1 MAIALGKTKDN
12 PLLAMRGLPP
22 FSAIHAEDVEPA
34 IDALLAAN
42 RAELSGLAKR
52 DDTPS
57 VADVIVPVEQLRHRL
72 ARTWSPVSHL
82 NAVMNSD
89 SLRAAYNACLPKL
102 SAYQTEVGQNESLYR
117 AYTAISDDPALT
129 PAQRALVDDALR
141 DFRLAGVA
149 LEPERKA
156 RFKTLMQEL
165 ARLQARFEENV
176 LDAASAWSLLIQD
189 ESRLRGLPAHVTKR
203 AQAEAAERGERGWLL
218 TLDFPTYHAIVTHA
232 EDAGLRR
239 ELYEAW
245 STRASD
251 RGPQAGRFDNSE
263 VMREILRVRH
273 EVARMLGFPSFVEY
287 SLANK
292 MAGSAAEVHGF
303 LDDLAARSLPAGR
316 REMRELEDCAGRA
329 LEAWDIG
336 YYAEK
341 LRRARYDV
349 SDEQLRPYLPVER
362 VLAGAFAVT
371 GHIYGL
377 RIERRAGV
385 DVWHEDV
392 RLYDVR
398 DARDELRGSFYVDL
412 YARPKKR
419 SGAWMDDCISRARL
433 NGSVELPVA
442 YLCCN
447 FTPPVAGSPA
457 LLAHGEVVTLFH
469 ELGHTLHHVLTRVD
483 YPSVAGINGVPWDAV
498 ELPSQFMEGFAW
510 APTVLPLISS
520 HYQTGEPLPAG
531 MLERMIAARRFNAGM
546 QMLRQLEFALFD
558 LRLHADYEPG
568 RADQVATV
576 LDDVRKQVSVV
587 PVPEFN
593 RFAHGFTHVF
603 GGAYAAGYYSYKWA
617 EVLAADA
624 FAAFEEA
631 GVLDRQTGQRFLRSI
646 LEIGGTRP
654 VMDAFVDFRG
664 RKPKLDALMRQC
676 GLDGG

>member
-1 MAIALGKTKDN
+1 MSNIQAN

-22 FSAIHAEDVEPA
+22 FSEIRAEDVEPA
-34 IDALLAAN
+34 IDALLAQS
-42 RAELSGLAKR
+42 RAQLGNLAKL
-52 DDTPS
+52 DGAPS
-57 VADVIVPVEQLRHRL
+57 VAGVIVPVEQLRHRL

-89 SLRAAYNACLPKL
+89 PLRAAYNACLPKL
-102 SAYQTEVGQNESLYR
+102 SLYHTELGQNEALYR
-117 AYTAISDDPALT
+117 AYASIAADPALT
-129 PAQRALVDDALR
+129 PTQRALVSDALR

-149 LEPERKA
+149 LAPDRKA

-176 LDAASAWSLLIQD
+176 LDAANAWSLLIGD
-189 ESRLRGLPAHVTKR
+189 PSRLRGLPEHVTKR
-203 AQAEAAERGERGWLL
+203 AQSEAAQRGEKGWLL
-218 TLDFPTYHAIVTHA
+218 TLDFPTFHAVVTHA
-232 EDAGLRR
+232 DDASLRR

-251 RGPQAGRFDNSE
+251 RGPQARRFDNTD
-263 VMREILRVRH
+263 VMREILRLRH
-273 EVARMLGFPSFVEY
+273 EVARMLDFPSFAEY

-292 MAGSAAEVHGF
+292 MADSVAEVRGF
-303 LDDLAARSLPAGR
+303 LEDLAARSLPAGR
-316 REMRELEDCAGRA
+316 REMQELESSAGRR
-329 LEAWDIG
+329 LEAWDVA

-362 VLAGAFAVT
+362 VLAGAFVVT

-398 DARDELRGSFYVDL
+398 DAYDELRGSFYVDL

-419 SGAWMDDCISRARL
+419 SGAWMDECVGRARL

-510 APTVLPLISS
+510 SPEVLPLISA
-520 HYQTGEPLPAG
+520 HHETGEPLPAA

-558 LRLHADYEPG
+558 LRLHAEYEPARG
-568 RADQVATV
+568 DRVTEVLNEVRA
-576 LDDVRKQVSVV
+576 QVSVV

-631 GVLDRQTGQRFLRSI
+631 GVLDRATGQRFLRSI

-654 VMDAFVDFRG
+654 VMDAFVEFRG
-664 RKPKLDALMRQC
+664 RKPTLEALLRQC
-676 GLDGG
+676 GLNGG

>member
-1 MAIALGKTKDN
+1 MGKTQQN

-22 FSAIHAEDVEPA
+22 FSEIRAEYIEPA

-42 RAELSGLAKR
+42 RAELNGLAQVNGA
-52 DDTPS
+52 PS
-57 VADVIVPVEQLRHRL
+57 VSGVIVPVEQLRHRL

-89 SLRAAYNACLPKL
+89 PLRAAYNACLPKL
-102 SAYQTEVGQNESLYR
+102 SAYQTEVGQNEALYR
-117 AYTAISDDPALT
+117 AYAVIAGDPRLT

-149 LEPERKA
+149 LAPEHKA
-156 RFKTLMQEL
+156 RFKKLMQEL

-176 LDAASAWSLLIQD
+176 LDAATAWSMLVGD
-189 ESRLRGLPAHVTKR
+189 ESRLRGLPGHVLRR
-203 AQAEAAERGERGWLL
+203 AQSEAAQRGETGWLL
-218 TLDFPTYHAIVTHA
+218 TLDFPTYHAVVTHA
-232 EDAGLRR
+232 EDAKLRR

-251 RGPQAGRFDNSE
+251 RGPQAGRFDNTE
-263 VMREILRVRH
+263 VMREILRLRH
-273 EVARMLGFPSFVEY
+273 DVARMLGYPTFVEY

-292 MAGSAAEVHGF
+292 MAESATEVRGF
-303 LDDLAARSLPAGR
+303 LDDLAARSLPAGQ
-316 REMRELEDCAGRA
+316 REVAELEECAGRP
-329 LEAWDIG
+329 LEAWDVA

-419 SGAWMDDCISRARL
+419 SGAWMDDCIGRARL

-447 FTPPVAGSPA
+447 FTPPIGGAPA

-510 APTVLPLISS
+510 APAVLPLISA
-520 HYQTGEPLPAG
+520 HHETGEPLPASL
-531 MLERMIAARRFNAGM
+531 LERMLAARRFNAGM

-558 LRLHADYEPG
+558 LRLHAEYAPG
-568 RADQVATV
+568 NGDLVASV
-576 LDDVRKQVSVV
+576 LRDVRRQVSVV

-631 GVLDRQTGQRFLRSI
+631 GVLDRATGQRFLRSI
-646 LEIGGTRP
+646 LEVGGTRP
-654 VMDAFVDFRG
+654 VMDAFVEFRG
-664 RKPKLDALMRQC
+664 RRPKLDALLSQC